1 MACNITVILLIMMIT
16 FIILLLVCHDNDHR
30 FIAQVDDAMLAALG
44 DSSVH
49 APFSELD
56 RTPYVLYGLND

>member
-1 MACNITVILLIMMIT
+1 MMIT